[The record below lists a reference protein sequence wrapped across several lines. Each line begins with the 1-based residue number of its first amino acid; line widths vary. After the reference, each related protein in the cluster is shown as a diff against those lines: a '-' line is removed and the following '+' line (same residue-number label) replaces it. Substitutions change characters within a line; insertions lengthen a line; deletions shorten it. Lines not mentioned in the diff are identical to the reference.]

1 VLIFN
6 YLALL
11 VVNSYNI
18 LYDVINVI
26 YMQKN
31 NKKQTIKFDIYRK
44 DWIFSNRMLYYFKIR
59 TVKIIQDSA
68 NSYLDVLFKVHALV
82 SYRSFRFR

>member
-1 VLIFN
+1 MLIFN

-11 VVNSYNI
+11 VVNSYDI

-26 YMQKN
+26 YMQK
-31 NKKQTIKFDIYRK
+31 TIKFAIYRK
-44 DWIFSNRMLYYFKIR
+44 VWIISNRMLYYFKIR